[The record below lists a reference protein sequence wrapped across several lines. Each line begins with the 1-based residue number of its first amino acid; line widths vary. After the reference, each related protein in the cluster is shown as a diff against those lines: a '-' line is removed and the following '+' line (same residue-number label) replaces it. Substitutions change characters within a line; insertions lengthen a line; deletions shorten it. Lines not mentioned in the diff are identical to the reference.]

1 MVLSVKP
8 SRTYVGSIPTKVRA
22 LVRPVKRATPKN
34 AFGLAPLG
42 IETANPEKWASAWYG
57 RRRLFKQAD
66 GDQRSSQ
73 RCAVR
78 KVLNFIIFLHL
89 YSA

>member
-8 SRTYVGSIPTKVRA
+8 SRTFPGSIPTKVRA

-42 IETANPEKWASAWYG
+42 IETANPEKVYGPLRGMVDVDCSSKLMAISEAHSDVLYG
-57 RRRLFKQAD
+57 RCSTL
-66 GDQRSSQ
+66 
-73 RCAVR
+73 
-78 KVLNFIIFLHL
+78 
-89 YSA
+89 